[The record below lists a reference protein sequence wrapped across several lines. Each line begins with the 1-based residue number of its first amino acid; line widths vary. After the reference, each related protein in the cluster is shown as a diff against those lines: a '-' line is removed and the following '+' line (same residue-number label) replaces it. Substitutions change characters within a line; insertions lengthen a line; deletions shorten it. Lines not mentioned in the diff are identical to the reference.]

1 MPVPDDFPLRPL
13 DLKRHLFVRVSL
25 FALAV
30 LFVGTVVALVETRY
44 RVRVEIQRTGQT
56 IRQLLTDEI
65 HQTSNNYNRSLE
77 EIHLDLNTLQ
87 PIGALIHFCIQLTDL
102 YSHPAGDRCFDRP
115 IALPAPLEAA
125 MRKVIGADAMYQGN
139 IGQYPGITV
148 GQITVTPNFG
158 TELITLCWNL
168 INLLAVSLTILL
180 MSFVIYRPVRNAL
193 APSEAMLK
201 TLKLMEN
208 GNLQARMP
216 TFALIELDRIGQGF
230 NHLAER
236 LQQTI
241 GTQQRLAR
249 HLLTAREEERQY
261 LSRELHD
268 EFGQYL
274 TSLNAEASFALEL
287 ADEGVPA
294 LRPCA
299 ESISRTA
306 SHMMEVLQQIL
317 YRLRPVGL
325 DEFGL
330 TASLQQLIDQ
340 WNHRCRSTR
349 FQLIVDNGLDHL
361 PDNIAVTIYRIVQ
374 ESLTNTVR
382 HGQADNV
389 RIRLEAEGDNLRL
402 QVQDDGRGV
411 AQPEVR
417 SESRK
422 SGGFGLLGMEER
434 VLALGG
440 TLQIN
445 ALQPCG
451 TLIDV
456 CLPAH
461 EPAEESA

>member
-1 MPVPDDFPLRPL
+1 MPAPDDFPLRPL
-13 DLKRHLFVRVSL
+13 DLKRHLIVRVGL

-30 LFVGTVVALVETRY
+30 LFVGSIVALVETRY
-44 RVRVEIQRTGQT
+44 RVRGEIQRTGQT

-65 HQTSNNYNRSLE
+65 HRSGKDYKRSLE
-77 EIHLDLNTLQ
+77 EINLDLNTLQ
-87 PIGALIHFCIQLTDL
+87 PIGTLINFCVQLTDL

-115 IALPAPLEAA
+115 ITLPAALEAA
-125 MRKVIGADAMYQGN
+125 MRQVIGADAMYQGS

-148 GQITVTPNFG
+148 GQLSVTPNFG
-158 TELITLCWNL
+158 SELIALCRNL
-168 INLLAVSLTILL
+168 INLLAVSLTILF
-180 MSFVIYRPVRNAL
+180 MSFLIYRPVRNAL

-201 TLKLMEN
+201 TLKRMEN
-208 GNLQARMP
+208 GDLQARMP

-241 GTQQRLAR
+241 GSQRRLAR

-287 ADEGVPA
+287 ADEGLPA

-299 ESISRTA
+299 ESIGRTA

-330 TASLQQLIDQ
+330 TASLRQLVDQ
-340 WNHRCRSTR
+340 WSHRCRSIGI
-349 FQLIVDNGLDHL
+349 QLSVDDGLDSL
-361 PDNIAVTIYRIVQ
+361 PDNVAVSIYRIVQ

-382 HGQADNV
+382 HGQADKVAISLRADGNT
-389 RIRLEAEGDNLRL
+389 LRL
-402 QVQDDGRGV
+402 QVRDDGRGRG
-411 AQPEVR
+411 QPEIR
-417 SESRK
+417 SEAGK
-422 SGGFGLLGMEER
+422 TGGFGLLGMEER

-440 TLQIN
+440 TLAIS
-445 ALQPCG
+445 ALQPHG

-456 CLPAH
+456 AFPAR
-461 EPAEESA
+461 EPAGELP